1 MDEELHNDSGQPT
14 NAVSLFAQ
22 GGATNDFPVLKAFQ
36 EYIDAEQ
43 TKARK
48 RMLGLSIFFVVLLM
62 VVVSTFAVILVMLV
76 NSKQTMMDRLL
87 DMAMKEK
94 PAAAEPASGEVAKL
108 NDKIAALQEKLMQQ
122 QLERERAEQ
131 AARIEKL
138 REDQTRQQREQAARE
153 QKLREDQARQQRE
166 QAAREEK
173 LRQEQDA
180 LKRSLAEQKKAMA
193 KELAAQRAELETA
206 RKNLEASR
214 KDTDAADAKA
224 AERER
229 FLRRQYPDY
238 YAKVD
243 AAKKRTENA
252 KNEGGEAVATE
263 PKKVARKAA
272 KVPSQEPAK
281 KISMQTKA
289 DEASQAANLDE
300 IKPIDYFSESIE
312 SIDVENGDDDVPFLI
327 NNPSAGKPAK

>member
-22 GGATNDFPVLKAFQ
+22 SGATNDFPVLKAFQ
-36 EYIDAEQ
+36 EYVDAEQ

-153 QKLREDQARQQRE
+153 EKLQQE
-166 QAAREEK
+166 QA
-173 LRQEQDA
+173 A
-180 LKRSLAEQKKAMA
+180 LKRSLEEQKKTMA
-193 KELAAQRAELETA
+193 KEMAAQRAELEAA
-206 RKNLEASR
+206 RKKLEASR

-243 AAKKRTENA
+243 AAKKRAAARKREAPA
-252 KNEGGEAVATE
+252 KTAEAVDDVQGIEKTPPSAASAKTQ
-263 PKKVARKAA
+263 PPPMKVRAA
-272 KVPSQEPAK
+272 EAK
-281 KISMQTKA
+281 TA
-289 DEASQAANLDE
+289 DNLDSL
-300 IKPIDYFSESIE
+300 KPIDYFSESIE

-327 NNPSAGKPAK
+327 NKPSAGKSAK

>member
-153 QKLREDQARQQRE
+153 
-166 QAAREEK
+166 EK

-243 AAKKRTENA
+243 AAKKRAENA